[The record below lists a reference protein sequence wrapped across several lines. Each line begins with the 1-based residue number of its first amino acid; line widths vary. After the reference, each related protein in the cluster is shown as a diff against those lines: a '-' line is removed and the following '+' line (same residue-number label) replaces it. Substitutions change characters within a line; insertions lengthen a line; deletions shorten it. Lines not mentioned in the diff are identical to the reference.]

1 MIDELI
7 CKFKEYQLKHSF
19 RAFTSYYKRG
29 MIFHIPQGMQ
39 GRPGLQGQW
48 YVISYTEFN
57 SVKDNYTILAWVWN
71 LKDLAWPN
79 RFTWT
84 ITNDKK
90 GKETQRIIVETM
102 CPSNVV
108 SKQEQIS
115 NMVNVKEGVRIEQ
128 KRFIESKLLHE
139 IDDKVLFSL
148 SVQDYNTN
156 RMIRSIRR
164 LKKAYQDFLK
174 YFQ

>member
-1 MIDELI
+1 M
-7 CKFKEYQLKHSF
+7 KRSF

-29 MIFHIPQGMQ
+29 MIFHVPQGMQ
-39 GRPGLQGQW
+39 GQSGLEGQW

-57 SVKDNYTILAWVWN
+57 SVKDKYTILAWVWN
-71 LKDLAWPN
+71 LKDLTWPN
-79 RFTWT
+79 RFTFS

-115 NMVNVKEGVRIEQ
+115 NMVNLKEGIRIEQ

-139 IDDKVLFSL
+139 IGDRDIFSL
-148 SVQDYNTN
+148 SIQDYNTN
-156 RMIRSIRR
+156 CMLKSIKR
-164 LKKAYQDFLK
+164 LIKAYQDFLK
-174 YFQ
+174 YFQEC